1 MSTQTAQFPT
11 SITTQLYRAVPR
23 LSTTLTADIDA
34 STETVPVASVTN
46 LPATG
51 FVVIDNE
58 TIYYASISSLNLIC
72 TGGRGYDGTAA
83 SHTSGTAVK
92 YAIVGA
98 IINRIE
104 VEIEAIQNKMGISGA
119 TYTTTVDYKLNNLP
133 AQASTAQVTNLNAQY
148 LGARTSGQFVWGTTG
163 QFLLVGSTAADS
175 SKLTNINGA
184 TIAENDIEFTADA
197 FNLNNNNPATQVE
210 ITGTSVA
217 SRILKVEFGNT
228 DAADLPVFKMPRTYN
243 GGTVTLSLLYCSS
256 TASSVFDI
264 GIQTAQAGAD
274 AAYNPSYGTAV
285 YFGNI
290 TCSATTGNLG
300 FTTKDIVGASLGYTH
315 SKLNYTRLVAGT
327 TCTVQILN
335 AGLRFSK
342 G

>member
-11 SITTQLYRAVPR
+11 AITTQLFRAVPR
-23 LSTTLTADIDA
+23 LSTTITADIDA
-34 STETVPVASVTN
+34 STETIPVASVTD
-46 LPATG
+46 LPASG

-98 IINRIE
+98 IINRMQ
-104 VEIEAIQNKMGISGA
+104 VEIEAIQNKMGISGS
-119 TYTTTVDYKLNNLP
+119 TYTTSVDYKLNNLP

-148 LGARTSGQFVWGTTG
+148 LGAKTSGQFLWAA
-163 QFLLVGSTAADS
+163 STAADS

-197 FNLNNNNPATQVE
+197 FNLNNNNPGTQVE

-217 SRILKVEFGNT
+217 PRILKVEFGAT

-243 GGTVTLSLLYCSS
+243 GGTVSLSLLYCSS

-264 GIQTAQAGAD
+264 GIQTAAAGAD
-274 AAYNPSYGTAV
+274 AAYNPSYGTAI

-300 FTTKDIVGASLGYTH
+300 FTTKDFIGASLGYTNN
-315 SKLNYTRLVAGT
+315 KLNYTRLVAGT

-335 AGLRFSK
+335 AGLKFSK

>member
-1 MSTQTAQFPT
+1 MSTQTAMFPT
-11 SITTQLYRAVPR
+11 SISTQLYDAVPR

-46 LPATG
+46 LPASG

-92 YAIVGA
+92 YAIVSA
-98 IINRIE
+98 SWNRIK
-104 VEIEAIQNKMGISGA
+104 VELLAVQNKIGTSGS
-119 TYTTTVDYKLNNLP
+119 TYTTTVEYKLTTLP
-133 AQASTAQVTNLNAQY
+133 TQSTTAQVTNLNAQY
-148 LGARTSGQFVWGTTG
+148 LGGKTSGE
-163 QFLLVGSTAADS
+163 FLFSSSTAADS

-197 FNLNNNNPATQVE
+197 FNLNNANPATQVE
-210 ITGTSVA
+210 IAGTSVA
-217 SRILKVEFGNT
+217 PRVLKVEFGNT
-228 DAADLPVFKMPRTYN
+228 DAADMPAFKMPRSYN
-243 GGTVTLSLLYCSS
+243 GGTVTLSMLYCSS

-264 GIQTAQAGAD
+264 GIQTAVAGAD
-274 AAYNPSYGTAV
+274 AAYNPSYGTAT

-290 TCSATTGNLG
+290 TCSATAGNLG
-300 FTTKDIVGASLGYTH
+300 FTSKDIAGATLGLTNN
-315 SKLNYTRLVAGT
+315 KMNYIRLVGGT
-327 TCTVQILN
+327 TCVVQVLT
-335 AGLRFSK
+335 AGLKFSK

>member
-1 MSTQTAQFPT
+1 MSTQTAMFPT
-11 SITTQLYRAVPR
+11 AITTQLFRAVPR

-34 STETVPVASVTN
+34 STETVPVASVTD
-46 LPATG
+46 LPASG

-98 IINRIE
+98 IINRMQ
-104 VEIEAIQNKMGISGA
+104 VEIEAIQNKMGISGS

-148 LGARTSGQFVWGTTG
+148 LGAKTAG
-163 QFLLVGSTAADS
+163 QFLWAASTAADS

-197 FNLNNNNPATQVE
+197 FNLNNANPATQVE
-210 ITGTSVA
+210 IAGTSVA
-217 SRILKVEFGNT
+217 PRVLKVEFGAT
-228 DAADLPVFKMPRTYN
+228 DAADLPCFKMPRTYN
-243 GGTVTLSLLYCSS
+243 GSTVTLSLLYCSS

-274 AAYNPSYGTAV
+274 AAYNPSYGTAI

-300 FTTKDIVGASLGYTH
+300 FTSKDFAGVSLGYTNN
-315 SKLNYTRLVAGT
+315 KLNYTRLVAGT